1 MEIKKG
7 GEISESHSAWAVAY
21 VLQKA
26 PAYLAKKENYAMITC
41 QASSRISNLSII
53 IVGGI

>member
-26 PAYLAKKENYAMITC
+26 PAYLAKKRKLRYDHVSGQQLTY
-41 QASSRISNLSII
+41 
-53 IVGGI
+53 